1 MKKLLKPFPLFFA
14 GIIIAS
20 ILTIQSCKKDAKTNN
35 SAGTTESST
44 VRVHLTDA
52 PGDFDEV
59 NIDVLSVHIHS
70 DVSGWDTVKNINAG
84 IYNLLDF
91 TNGLDTLLGSTVLPA
106 GKISQMRLVLGSRNT
121 VNIDGTI
128 SDLKTPSAQ
137 QSGLKFKIDATLK
150 AGITYDV

>member
-1 MKKLLKPFPLFFA
+1 M
-14 GIIIAS
+14 
-20 ILTIQSCKKDAKTNN
+20 
-35 SAGTTESST
+35 
-44 VRVHLTDA
+44 
-52 PGDFDEV
+52 
-59 NIDVLSVHIHS
+59 SVHIHS

>member
-1 MKKLLKPFPLFFA
+1 
-14 GIIIAS
+14 
-20 ILTIQSCKKDAKTNN
+20 
-35 SAGTTESST
+35 
-44 VRVHLTDA
+44 
-52 PGDFDEV
+52 
-59 NIDVLSVHIHS
+59 
-70 DVSGWDTVKNINAG
+70 
-84 IYNLLDF
+84 LDF